1 MRSCNGSKI
10 FVLLALPF
18 LLAYCTDDKK
28 QAAAAT
34 PVKSDSE
41 VLNSKAPNP
50 FLPLDLSPAD
60 IIYLPIDYPV
70 SKMSGNGNAAPI
82 ARVIYSRPHKQGR
95 KIFGSLLKYGEPWR
109 LGANEATEI
118 EFFQTVT
125 VQNKKITKGR
135 YIMYCIP
142 QADKW
147 TIVLNSNV
155 YSWGLT
161 VDQSKDLYRFE
172 IPVQQSEVAIEY
184 FTMVFENTDTGANL
198 IMAWDDK
205 ISKLPITI

>member
-1 MRSCNGSKI
+1 
-10 FVLLALPF
+10 
-18 LLAYCTDDKK
+18 
-28 QAAAAT
+28 
-34 PVKSDSE
+34 
-41 VLNSKAPNP
+41 
-50 FLPLDLSPAD
+50 
-60 IIYLPIDYPV
+60 
-70 SKMSGNGNAAPI
+70 
-82 ARVIYSRPHKQGR
+82 
-95 KIFGSLLKYGEPWR
+95 
-109 LGANEATEI
+109 
-118 EFFQTVT
+118 
-125 VQNKKITKGR
+125 
-135 YIMYCIP
+135 MYCSP

-184 FTMVFENTDTGANL
+184 FTMVFENTGTGANL